1 MNIGRINI
9 SLECTIERSFLML
22 IQSSEWLRLPKE
34 ERLLCIRLTVSE
46 NLERQR
52 KRAYA
57 KAMAKRMSDTTHL
70 YSSIS

>member
-1 MNIGRINI
+1 
-9 SLECTIERSFLML
+9 ML

-46 NLERQR
+46 NLGRQR

-57 KAMAKRMSDTTHL
+57 KAMAKRVTNTTHL